1 MSLTS
6 TMRPSPATKSSF
18 SMRPR
23 EDVPFNQQP
32 IYITL
37 HRMLIRYQHNILLQP
52 PSDTLTPFQEEVQ
65 RDLRSPLPYHR
76 TKWLHNIEYARTLL
90 LQLEHAAQGIKVQR
104 LKKETIRDLAEK
116 RTLIK
121 RLRSRV
127 EELGREGN
135 VLSEEQWA
143 ASGTKE
149 TLEEILERPPLKED
163 LDISTKQ
170 HEAEQT
176 SQSPISSMTEE
187 DVPTT
192 QHPPSTTT
200 PDINPTST
208 ATDRDA
214 LFSTRQ
220 RIKGPSSSPPDTSTA
235 TTSGFSNL
243 DTTERILLSDSRTHE
258 ELTTSLVSMAVQLKQ
273 QARAFQGALDLD
285 KGLLDRALEGLD
297 KNVAG
302 MAAAGQRMQFLRK
315 MSEGQGWFGRM
326 KLYAMIVG
334 MWVVAILLVFVGP
347 KLRF

>member
-1 MSLTS
+1 
-6 TMRPSPATKSSF
+6 
-18 SMRPR
+18 MRPR

-52 PSDTLTPFQEEVQ
+52 PSDTLTPFQEELQ

-90 LQLEHAAQGIKVQR
+90 LQLERSAQGIKVQR
-104 LKKETIRDLAEK
+104 VKKETFRDLAEK

-135 VLSEEQWA
+135 VLSEDQWA
-143 ASGTKE
+143 ANGTNE
-149 TLEEILERPPLKED
+149 TLEDILERPPLKED
-163 LDISTKQ
+163 FDLPTKNRD
-170 HEAEQT
+170 AEQT
-176 SQSPISSMTEE
+176 GQNLISSMTEE
-187 DVPTT
+187 ESPSR
-192 QHPPSTTT
+192 QRAPSTTT
-200 PDINPTST
+200 PEVNPTST
-208 ATDRDA
+208 ATDKDI
-214 LFSTRQ
+214 LFGTR
-220 RIKGPSSSPPDTSTA
+220 RRGKGPSSETPDTSTA
-235 TTSGFSNL
+235 TSSGFSNL

-326 KLYAMIVG
+326 KLYAMIMG
-334 MWVVAILLVFVGP
+334 MWVLAILLVFVGP